1 MALWWWQDQ
10 DAASQY
16 LDRALTRYR
25 ELHHAGGISQAL
37 MYLTKIAMFRGDFAR
52 AQALG
57 EESVATA
64 QQAGLK
70 FTQPLTILGEIAYAN
85 GDLSRAR
92 SLYEQSLAIERHSGD
107 VDISSETLIGL
118 SLSTIRQK
126 EFAVAHT
133 FLDELI
139 QRLKRLGNEN
149 DPNLCGSYLFLA
161 TLVQEEGDYDS
172 AVRWYRASLPGVKV
186 DRDEWGVWGTG
197 LAYLAMALDQYE
209 LAATLLSATEGSD
222 EENHRLWPIHQN
234 DCDRLVEMARAQ
246 LSTACFDA
254 AWAEGR
260 ERPFE
265 QVIGEAVSILEE
277 VLDVKMQAVSA

>member
-1 MALWWWQDQ
+1 MKPFYTRFRDLINGQ
-10 DAASQY
+10 
-16 LDRALTRYR
+16 LLT
-25 ELHHAGGISQAL
+25 
-37 MYLTKIAMFRGDFAR
+37 
-52 AQALG
+52 
-57 EESVATA
+57 
-64 QQAGLK
+64 
-70 FTQPLTILGEIAYAN
+70 
-85 GDLSRAR
+85 
-92 SLYEQSLAIERHSGD
+92 
-107 VDISSETLIGL
+107 
-118 SLSTIRQK
+118 TIRQK

-139 QRLKRLGNEN
+139 QREKRFGNEN

-186 DRDEWGVWGTG
+186 DRDEWGLWGTG
-197 LAYLAMALDQYE
+197 LASLAILLEQHE

-234 DCDRLVEMARAQ
+234 DCNRLVETTRAQ
-246 LSTACFDA
+246 LSTARFDA

-265 QVIGEAVSILEE
+265 KVIEEAVSILEGA
-277 VLDVKMQAVSA
+277 VRALDQASPA